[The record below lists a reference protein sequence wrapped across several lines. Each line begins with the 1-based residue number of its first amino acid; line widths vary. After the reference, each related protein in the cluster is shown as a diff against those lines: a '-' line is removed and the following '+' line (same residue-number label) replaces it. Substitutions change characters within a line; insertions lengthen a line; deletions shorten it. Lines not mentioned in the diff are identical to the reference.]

1 MMLRG
6 QGDSPVRICEP
17 CKKLEEAARFEM
29 RYGHK
34 SRAEK
39 SGSKLTVKSEDE
51 VLNQILGSE
60 GKLSLSSRS
69 ASASDKHSRAQKS
82 ASSASFSSFHNVSS
96 SNDGE
101 DVFESLTHGQG
112 VDVSDMVTV
121 TPDEL
126 HQQALEEKKKYRI
139 LKAEGKAEEALRAFK
154 KGKELER
161 QAGALNLSLRKERR
175 KALSSSRTHEIPS
188 VKDDSKE
195 STGENKALK
204 SKGKDDFASELREL
218 GWSDLDL
225 HAADKRPATMTLE
238 GELSTLIGELSQKTN
253 RNEIHGIDKSQV
265 IAHKKRALELK
276 RSGKLAEAKEELK
289 KAKVLEKQIEEQ
301 ELLGDD
307 DEDSDEEISALLRS
321 FNANKNENLSS
332 ADYMDHDLDFGNL
345 LGLTDDIGGDVNL
358 EVTEEDLDDPEMSD
372 ALKSLG
378 WTEDAEELGSHYT
391 PNSEAL
397 LNEIQSLK
405 KEALHQ
411 KRAGNTGEAL
421 SLLKKAKLLE
431 KDLDGSET
439 KEANSAHISVMEF
452 EGEPMNSS
460 NLDVLNVAEQKDHKP
475 SKRASKSKL
484 MVQKELLVLKKRALA
499 LRREGKMDEA
509 EEELKKG
516 EVLEKQL
523 EEMNSAPPITQT
535 TFDNKKIENTVSIH
549 IGDEGEGEVTDQ
561 DMTDPTYISILK
573 NLGWKDDNDRD
584 ERLMPSEEEET
595 TAAQVTGIAA
605 SQTNTN
611 VQEITSRK
619 SKSEI
624 QRELLGLK
632 RKSLAL
638 RRQGEAEAAEEVLK
652 MTKVLE
658 AQLAETEAPM
668 HSEEGPSESKGLME
682 NVSNKL
688 SVENSDSPFQL
699 DSKSRTVETS
709 SGAGSATVGR
719 AIDIDG
725 ATEQRYISASRCV
738 QANEAQNDGNSLQ
751 QDVLVHKRRAL
762 ALKREGKLA
771 EAKEELRQAKLLEKR
786 MEEEKSQK
794 HLEKVVEMNDSQ
806 PATESG
812 DILGSNVSSVGK
824 KEASPSSG
832 SKSMSSRDR
841 FKIQQECLSHKR
853 QALKLRRE
861 GRTAEADA
869 ELELAKAL
877 EAQLEESGAQDSS
890 SSSAAEPTSDTM
902 VENLL
907 DPQLL
912 SALRAIGIRDA
923 NPAGPGPGPGVPESK
938 QAASKV
944 DKSVEERAELEE
956 QIKAERM
963 KAVNFKRSGK
973 QAEALDALRRAK
985 HFEKKLNS
993 LNAE

>member
-1 MMLRG
+1 MLHIG
-6 QGDSPVRICEP
+6 
-17 CKKLEEAARFEM
+17 
-29 RYGHK
+29 
-34 SRAEK
+34 
-39 SGSKLTVKSEDE
+39 GSKLTVKPEDE
-51 VLNQILGSE
+51 VLNQILGGD

-69 ASASDKHSRAQKS
+69 ASTSDKHSKAQKA
-82 ASSASFSSFHNVSS
+82 ASSASFSSFHDISS

-101 DVFESLTHGQG
+101 DVFESLTHDQG
-112 VDVSDMVTV
+112 TDVSGMVAV

-126 HQQALEEKKKYRI
+126 LQQASEEKKKYRI
-139 LKAEGKAEEALRAFK
+139 LKAEGKPEEALRAFK

-161 QAGALNLSLRKERR
+161 QAAALNLSLRKARR
-175 KALSSSRTHEIPS
+175 KAVSSSPTHEIPS
-188 VKDDSKE
+188 VKDDSVE
-195 STGENKALK
+195 STGENQALK
-204 SKGKDDFASELREL
+204 SKGKDDLTAELREL

-225 HAADKRPATMTLE
+225 HTVDKKPATMTLE
-238 GELSTLIGELSQKTN
+238 GELSTLIGEVSQKTN
-253 RNEIHGIDKSQV
+253 RKGICGIDKSQV
-265 IAHKKRALELK
+265 IAHKKKALELK
-276 RSGKLAEAKEELK
+276 RNGKLAEAKEELK
-289 KAKVLEKQIEEQ
+289 KAKLLEKQIEEQ

-307 DEDSDEEISALLRS
+307 EDSDEELSALSRS
-321 FNANKNENLSS
+321 LNADKSENLSS
-332 ADYMDHDLDFGNL
+332 VAYMDHELDFGNL

-358 EVTEEDLDDPEMSD
+358 EVTEEDLDDPEMSV

-378 WTEDAEELGSHYT
+378 WTEDAEELGSQHT
-391 PNSEAL
+391 PSSEEL

-405 KEALHQ
+405 KQALHQ

-431 KDLDGSET
+431 KDLDSFET
-439 KEANSAHISVMEF
+439 KEGSLSQYEV
-452 EGEPMNSS
+452 EPVNSS
-460 NLDVLNVAEQKDHKP
+460 NVDVLNVAEQNDHKP

-484 MVQKELLVLKKRALA
+484 MIQKELLALKKRALA

-523 EEMNSAPPITQT
+523 EEMDGASQITQT
-535 TFDNKKIENTVSIH
+535 TFSNKKIESTSIVH
-549 IGDEGEGEVTDQ
+549 IGDGGEGEGEGEVTDQ
-561 DMTDPTYISILK
+561 DMTDPSYLSMLK
-573 NLGWKDDNDRD
+573 NLGWEDDNDRD
-584 ERLMPSEEEET
+584 VRPMLSKEEEP
-595 TAAQVTGIAA
+595 TAALVTGIAA

-611 VQEITSRK
+611 IQPIASRK

-652 MTKVLE
+652 MAKVLE
-658 AQLAETEAPM
+658 EQLAESEAPM
-668 HSEEGPSESKGLME
+668 HREVLSESRDLIE

-688 SVENSDSPFQL
+688 SVENSDSSFQL
-699 DSKSRTVETS
+699 DSRSSTSVETP
-709 SGAGSATVGR
+709 SGAGLTTVGR
-719 AIDIDG
+719 VNDIDG
-725 ATEQRYISASRCV
+725 ANGQRDMHASNSV
-738 QANEAQNDGNSLQ
+738 QANETQNDGNSLQ
-751 QDVLVHKRRAL
+751 QDILVHKRRAL

-786 MEEEKSQK
+786 MEEDKSP
-794 HLEKVVEMNDSQ
+794 EMNDSE

-812 DILGSNVSSVGK
+812 EFLGSNVSSVGK

-832 SKSMSSRDR
+832 SKSISSRDR
-841 FKIQQECLSHKR
+841 FKMQQECLSHKR

-861 GRTAEADA
+861 GRSAEADA
-869 ELELAKAL
+869 ELELAKSL
-877 EAQLEESGAQDSS
+877 EAQLEESGAHDSS
-890 SSSAAEPTSDTM
+890 SSSAAEPTSDPM
-902 VENLL
+902 VENFL

-923 NPAGPGPGPGVPESK
+923 NPAAPGPDEVPVSK
-938 QAASKV
+938 QA

-956 QIKAERM
+956 QIKGERM
-963 KAVNFKRSGK
+963 KALNFKRSGK

-985 HFEKKLNS
+985 LFEKKLNS
-993 LNAE
+993 LNTAE